1 MDDNH
6 IFVSL
11 QFKETPLPFG
21 GEKLE
26 GIAKLS
32 EVSNELSYV
41 EFSIEPVVSFDS
53 VPLIPFKSTPFYPLL
68 HLHLKAEKEAGFAR
82 FWYRS
87 PAFETLLGLI
97 KHLAIW
103 FVSVWV
109 LLFV

>member
-82 FWYRS
+82 F
-87 PAFETLLGLI
+87 
-97 KHLAIW
+97 
-103 FVSVWV
+103 
-109 LLFV
+109 